1 MKYYLIAGE
10 TSGDMHAAS
19 LMAEI
24 KKLDHDA
31 SFGYFGGDQM
41 QLQGGVCYQH
51 IKHLA
56 FMGIVPV
63 LLNLNAIRKNM
74 ALCRASLLEFQ
85 PDMLILVDYPG
96 FNLRI
101 ARFAKRH
108 NIRTAYYISPK
119 VWAWKTQRV
128 KLVKQFVDQMY
139 TIFPFETSFYAQHQY
154 PVNYVGNPVF
164 DLIQKEKE
172 REFNTDAFRR
182 SNGLSNNPIV
192 ALLAGSRKHEI
203 KALLPVMVKVAAQ
216 FPDHQFVVAGAPGID
231 PDFYLKLFT
240 NNVKFIQQ
248 QTYKLLRASEAAIV
262 TSGTATLETALLK
275 VPQVVVYKMGMGR
288 ILSLFRKQIL
298 KTQFFSL
305 VNLVAEKEVVKEYF
319 QQEVSLLNLKNEL
332 KLLLHNKEYRNV
344 MLNEYASM
352 EKKIATGGAA
362 RNAAHEIVNSLK
374 S

>member
-41 QLQGGVCYQH
+41 KLQGGTCYQH
-51 IKHLA
+51 IKYLA

-63 LLNLNAIRKNM
+63 FMNLNAIRKNL
-74 ALCRASLLEFQ
+74 ALCRKSILNFQ
-85 PDMLILVDYPG
+85 PNVLILVDYPG
-96 FNLRI
+96 FNLRM
-101 ARFAKRH
+101 ARFAKSH

-119 VWAWKTQRV
+119 IWAWKTKRV
-128 KLVKQFVDQMY
+128 KLVKQFVDRMY

-154 PVNYVGNPVF
+154 PVIYVGNPVYE
-164 DLIQKEKE
+164 LIQRENE
-172 REFNTDAFRR
+172 NEFNADLFLK
-182 SNGLSNNPIV
+182 SNELSDKPIV

-203 KALLPVMVKVAAQ
+203 KALLPEMAKIVPH
-216 FPDHQFVVAGAPGID
+216 FPDFQFVVAGAPGID
-231 PDFYLKLFT
+231 PEFYQKLLT

-248 QTYKLLRASEAAIV
+248 ETYKLLRISKAAIV

-305 VNLVAEKEVVKEYF
+305 VNLVAEKEVVKEFF
-319 QQEVSLLNLKNEL
+319 QQEVSLMNLKNEL
-332 KLLLHNKEYRNV
+332 NLLLYNKEYRNN
-344 MLNEYASM
+344 MLKEYAKM

-362 RNAAHEIVNSLK
+362 RNAAYEIVNSLK